1 MLCFLAYKGK
11 FVSTKE
17 AKSMQKL
24 PNKVFPF
31 IWHFLMQDKWRFF
44 IALFF
49 IAVIYAGIVYMG
61 YTIKVLIDTITAY
74 DKNTD
79 FWSFISPALFVFI
92 AIQSTIILSYRVT
105 GILMPFIGSQLITR
119 SVEETMAY
127 VSQHSNRFFQDNQT
141 GAVSNKLSTI
151 GMSSRMIFSTFSF
164 SIWGIICALLTSSFI
179 FWQTSTELF
188 IALWLYI
195 ALYSLFTV
203 YTAKAKGIKKG
214 EGLSKSRNEV
224 MGNIVD
230 TITNIITVKT
240 FATEEIELERQKQ
253 KHITWRKYFKDNIL
267 FQEKE
272 RTLKAFLNFSMQL
285 LALLLLAHAFQQ
297 EQITLGELV
306 FTFGVVT
313 TISRF
318 AWELADTIIGMMEQI
333 GQLQDALTLITQDI
347 DIKDTKD
354 AKPLK
359 TTNGALSF
367 KDCTFTYKGQ
377 QTAALNHLNLDIQPG
392 EKIGIVG
399 YSGAGKSTFVNLIL
413 RFFDVTSGSIC
424 IDGQD
429 ISKVTQQSLRSQIA
443 YIPQE
448 PMLFHRSI
456 YDNIAYGQPN
466 ASKEDVLEA
475 SKKAQAHEFIEGL
488 PDGYDSLVGERG
500 VKLSGGQRQRI
511 AIARAILKN
520 APLLILDEAT
530 SALDSVTEKSI
541 QCALEKVMENRTS
554 IVIAHRLSTL
564 KNVDRIL
571 VLKDGEIIE
580 QGKHNS
586 LIRKK
591 GGQYAKMWQLQS
603 DGFLPE
609 DSQS

>member
-11 FVSTKE
+11 FVSIKE

-253 KHITWRKYFKDNIL
+253 KHITWRKYFKDSIL

-318 AWELADTIIGMMEQI
+318 SWELADTIIGMMEQI

-347 DIKDTKD
+347 DIKDTQD

-359 TTNGALSF
+359 ATNGALSF

-413 RFFDVTSGSIC
+413 RFFDVTSGSIY

-475 SKKAQAHEFIEGL
+475 SKKAQAHEFIEDL

-591 GGQYAKMWQLQS
+591 DGQYAKMWQLQS

-609 DSQS
+609 DSQR